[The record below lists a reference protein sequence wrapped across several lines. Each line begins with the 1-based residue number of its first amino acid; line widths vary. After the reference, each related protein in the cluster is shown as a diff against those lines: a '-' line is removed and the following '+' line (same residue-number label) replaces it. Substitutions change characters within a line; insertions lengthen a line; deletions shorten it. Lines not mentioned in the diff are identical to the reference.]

1 MDQYKEHE
9 LTLRNLVKQFI
20 IDYKDDNFNDN
31 YLKAN
36 EFLLNYSFGPKVGKP
51 DFILELE
58 NKYQKSIDKIIF
70 RKSL

>member
-36 EFLLNYSFGPKVGKP
+36 EFLLNYSFGP
-51 DFILELE
+51 
-58 NKYQKSIDKIIF
+58 
-70 RKSL
+70 